1 MKLWIIGVPAR
12 CATHQS
18 GSRFAGNASGS
29 ARGRSNY
36 MRTTPVKKS
45 MWTPPLGFANVRDL
59 DTIDSELR
67 FLSAVRAHGGAA
79 SSRQIDKLLD
89 ERFQLTRS

>member
-1 MKLWIIGVPAR
+1 
-12 CATHQS
+12 
-18 GSRFAGNASGS
+18 
-29 ARGRSNY
+29 

-67 FLSAVRAHGGAA
+67 FLSAVRRSIRRHGVEP
-79 SSRQIDKLLD
+79 SSRQIDELLD
-89 ERFQLTRS
+89 ERFELTGS

>member
-1 MKLWIIGVPAR
+1 
-12 CATHQS
+12 
-18 GSRFAGNASGS
+18 
-29 ARGRSNY
+29 

-67 FLSAVRAHGGAA
+67 VLSAVRRSIRAHGCEP
-79 SSRQIDKLLD
+79 SSRQIDELLD
-89 ERFQLTRS
+89 ERFELTGR